1 MAPNRYPKRSQLHA
15 FMAAEQGM
23 MLGSMRPAGMDR
35 SRARPWS
42 QVPGR
47 AVDFLICGSRPTN
60 GIIDDYN
67 MYRIGWFLGIFFFR
81 KVTLGSY
88 ALTSVIKI

>member
-1 MAPNRYPKRSQLHA
+1 MGPKPFPVMGALWHCFSLPQIPMAPNRYPKRSQLHA

-23 MLGSMRPAGMDR
+23 MLGSMRSAGMDR

-60 GIIDDYN
+60 GIIDDY
-67 MYRIGWFLGIFFFR
+67 
-81 KVTLGSY
+81 
-88 ALTSVIKI
+88 